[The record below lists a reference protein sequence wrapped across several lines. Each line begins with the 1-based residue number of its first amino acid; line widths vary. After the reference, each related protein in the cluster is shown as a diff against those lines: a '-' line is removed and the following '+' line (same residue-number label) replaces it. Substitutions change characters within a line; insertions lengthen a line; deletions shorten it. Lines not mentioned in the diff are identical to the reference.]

1 MHNLAVQKKYLEDQL
16 IMSRKDDTSKPL
28 INIDKYIQVQQRIIE
43 LIKNSDCFF
52 PKTNEIGWMILLKKL
67 LEKLKIHLLDEIAF
81 ENSLIT
87 LNYSDWPEKGS
98 VVALLSN
105 KFRTTEFD
113 KDLHFRELND
123 PHYYKEEI
131 SYIEDNVTHLII
143 N

>member
-1 MHNLAVQKKYLEDQL
+1 
-16 IMSRKDDTSKPL
+16 MSRKDDTSKPL
-28 INIDKYIQVQQRIIE
+28 INIDKSIQVQQRIIE
-43 LIKNSDCFF
+43 LIKNSDCFS
-52 PKTNEIGWMILLKKL
+52 PKTNEIGWIILLKRL
-67 LEKLKIHLLDEIAF
+67 PEKLKIHLLDEIAF

-98 VVALLSN
+98 PVALLSN

-123 PHYYKEEI
+123 PHYCKEEI